1 MYNYIHSWNKNV
13 VKFIDGVIVCNYLGD
28 WFTIFKFILLIKLTY
43 RCFNFQKIVIGV
55 IIFTVPEGIAVA
67 AVMQVLDQYPE
78 YLKLKY
84 QQI

>member
-43 RCFNFQKIVIGV
+43 RYFNFQKIVIGV

-84 QQI
+84 QKI